1 MKRDFLEGL
10 GLEKDVIDQIMAENG
25 KDIEA
30 EKAKMTA
37 KEEEIK
43 TLQEQIATANQ
54 EIQSYKDMNVDE
66 IKASV
71 VTWKAKAKEHEKALA
86 DLKNETALKDAVR
99 TYDTVDMDVLLKLI
113 DREAINYRSV
123 VLKPW

>member
-30 EKAKMTA
+30 EKAKMTT
-37 KEEEIK
+37 KDETIK
-43 TLQEQIATANQ
+43 TLQEQVSTANQ

-66 IKASV
+66 IKQSV
-71 VTWKAKAKEHEKALA
+71 ETWKAKAKEHEKALA

-99 TYDTVDMDVLLKLI
+99 TYDTVDVDVLLKLI
-113 DREAINYRSV
+113 DREVINYTDRQC
-123 VLKPW
+123 